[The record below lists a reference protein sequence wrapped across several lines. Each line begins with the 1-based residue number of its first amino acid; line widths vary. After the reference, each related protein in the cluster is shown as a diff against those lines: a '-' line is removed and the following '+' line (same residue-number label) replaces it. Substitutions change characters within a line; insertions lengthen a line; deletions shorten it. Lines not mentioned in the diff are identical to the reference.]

1 MSTIKGIFEPFYDY
15 VQKQLNRRK
24 EILGYEAEFTGDPTE
39 HRSRNID
46 SDSGSAFFKLVTEK
60 QCVVRM
66 ASGVDLKPNN
76 NILEK
81 DGDEDYLL
89 ASGKYGNYSGLARQY
104 VLEGGTQF
112 QYIFSGSYEGF
123 GGEHGGTRE
132 GFAQHGLIDTHQ
144 KGHTYGDINVRGN
157 TKDGY
162 GIVPMP
168 GITDA
173 QINTKSEDG
182 SLREATVNFVCF
194 NRRQLQVLE
203 TLYMRPGYPVLLEW
217 GWTPFINNKG
227 EIENDEFGFI
237 EEFWDPKSDLNTM
250 NRSIRKQK
258 EISGGNYDGFI
269 GYIKNFAFKAREDGG
284 FDCVTELIAH
294 GELLEALQVPSRL
307 VTRGLTYD
315 SISGLTDNEWNQI
328 NSGNYNIRKEYEA
341 VDEFLYLLKSI
352 KNTFDRAGD
361 EAQLRLE
368 GTDKHNVRMKVQQDD
383 PSWWKNVR
391 IGTRNMLS
399 ATEHEATEWVTY
411 KYVDSKNRPIDVTK
425 LNQWSEDFVEGF
437 DEVKKIAA
445 EILKLP
451 DTGSWDEHV
460 NEMIGL
466 TDLYGTQ
473 FNVDRHRDF
482 TPQALDELYSA
493 ESALPSDNL
502 GPQTDYLDNPQAR
515 DMYDKEANKYRWDVG
530 GSGDALQAEKLF
542 GSKLGF
548 YSLMNGLIL
557 KEIVAGRENT
567 DSDNVDSGYYKRV
580 FIRWDLLCQLLNQKA
595 IGHYQEN
602 TPLSELTYLHPNQP
616 TYDPKS
622 TTKVDNIEKHPEHS
636 KGYSYIRY
644 SVPEVLPK
652 LFPGDGG
659 PLDKKYPPMLGCSF
673 DPSICIMPHQIP
685 QLRFQAWEGH
695 REDKKSDIEPL
706 MNTSI

>member
-1 MSTIKGIFEPFYDY
+1 MSIFKETFQDF
-15 VQKQLNRRK
+15 VFNQLKIREAALNQNLNRLSGRPK
-24 EILGYEAEFTGDPTE
+24 ATLQNGKQVNLPAGAFYTNTT
-39 HRSRNID
+39 SR
-46 SDSGSAFFKLVTEK
+46 
-60 QCVVRM
+60 QCVIRM
-66 ASGVDLKPNN
+66 SSGVDLVPENKLLDEHDANFRP
-76 NILEK
+76 K
-81 DGDEDYLL
+81 DMVEE
-89 ASGKYGNYSGLARQY
+89 GLAIRY
-104 VLEGGTQF
+104 MLEGGIPSKDIDFINNRGNDKGTPENP
-112 QYIFSGSYEGF
+112 IKIIPRGR
-123 GGEHGGTRE
+123 GTRQFTR
-132 GFAQHGLIDTHQ
+132 GTQDYGS
-144 KGHTYGDINVRGN
+144 TYGDPYIRSDA
-157 TKDGY
+157 KDGY

-567 DSDNVDSGYYKRV
+567 DSDNVDSGYDKRV
-580 FIRWDLLCQLLNQKA
+580 FIRWDLLCQLLNQ
-595 IGHYQEN
+595 N
-602 TPLSELTYLHPNQP
+602 
-616 TYDPKS
+616 
-622 TTKVDNIEKHPEHS
+622 S
-636 KGYSYIRY
+636 K
-644 SVPEVLPK
+644 
-652 LFPGDGG
+652 
-659 PLDKKYPPMLGCSF
+659 LGC
-673 DPSICIMPHQIP
+673 I
-685 QLRFQAWEGH
+685 
-695 REDKKSDIEPL
+695 
-706 MNTSI
+706 